1 MIKLSTKMKNII
13 YKLITYYRCL
23 FGDYDRQQGTLIYN
37 QVMRNIE
44 NDR

>member
-1 MIKLSTKMKNII
+1 MKNII

-37 QVMRNIE
+37 QVMRKIQDNHIIV
-44 NDR
+44 RKRI